1 MLTQNVKTLA
11 KMHVVNTLGLNKR
24 P

>member
-1 MLTQNVKTLA
+1 MLTQNGKTLA